1 MPQPKYYTPFAV
13 KIGVV
18 CDSLLLDTFRSA
30 ANFIYISPHE
40 DWQKRLEEI
49 DLFLVVSTWRGCVE
63 DDWRGV
69 AQVNTPQRKLL
80 YGMIERCKSLGK
92 PVVFYSKEDPPNYE
106 VFLEIAKRSDFVFTS
121 AREMIPRYVE
131 DCGHDRVDVLE
142 FCIDPAYQNPIGCRR
157 GPRKTG
163 AVFSGSWMLK
173 YPDRCQD
180 LAVLFDAAISAGGG
194 LCIHD
199 RNSCRPEQVRYRF
212 PAKYKPFVFP
222 AVDHFELADVHKRFD
237 WSVNINSVTTS
248 ETMFAARCY
257 ELLAEGCPVVSNY
270 SLGVARK
277 FPEIAL
283 SYTAKNTELI
293 FGGAIRDSVISRQA
307 AGIRAVMTGETC
319 YDRVDRILHT
329 VGIAGQLSERRVLV
343 VIESCESDVC
353 RMFEAQTYLGRTLCS
368 VEELTADLVR
378 EYDYISFWDPARY
391 YDPFYLEDM
400 LNGFKWSAADFTTQ
414 SDNPYEVITGIPDL
428 YSSILDTGFFDLEK
442 FKENGGQSRI
452 GNGIALPVR
461 DDVFSP
467 PHTISGKHVECRIVV
482 EVSVGR
488 QWRHF
493 RYRTF
498 DSLVRSGSFEN
509 IGIVLRDVDHGDP
522 LTDAGVKSVF
532 SAYPNVS
539 EDPSVFPDG
548 LPRIMLAAGDEI
560 LPAGF
565 DEIVKSLNRGGVGIV
580 NADVLM
586 CGRSRRL
593 LEDGLSVV
601 ADSAGDVVSLKVPVL
616 VRHGNEDD
624 SIGSLWMENRVK
636 RPSLLRRAY
645 ICYNENGFWY
655 TLRRIVFGNKSK

>member
-106 VFLEIAKRSDFVFTS
+106 VFLEIAKWSDFVFTS

-142 FCIDPAYQNPIGCRR
+142 FCIDPAHQNPVGCRR
-157 GPRKTG
+157 GPRKTVV
-163 AVFSGSWMLK
+163 VFSGSWMLK

-180 LAVLFDAAISAGGG
+180 LAVLLDAAISAGGG

-199 RNSCRPEQVRYRF
+199 RNSYRPEQVRYRF
-212 PAKYKPFVFP
+212 PEKYKPFVFP
-222 AVDHFELADVHKRFD
+222 AVDHSELADVHKRFD
-237 WSVNINSVTTS
+237 WSVNINSVTAS

-283 SYTAKNTELI
+283 SYTTENTERI
-293 FGGAIRDSVISRQA
+293 FRGANHDSGFSRQT

-319 YDRVDRILHT
+319 YDRVNKILHT
-329 VGIAGQLSERRVLV
+329 VGIAGHLSKRRVLV
-343 VIESCESDVC
+343 VARSRGPEVN
-353 RMFEAQTYLGRTLCS
+353 RMFEAQTYHDRTLCG
-368 VEELTADLVR
+368 VEELSADFVG
-378 EYDYISFWDPARY
+378 EHDYVSFWDPARY

-414 SDNPYEVITGIPDL
+414 SDNPYEMITGTPDL
-428 YSSILDTGFFDLEK
+428 YSSVIDTGFFDLEK
-442 FKENGGQSRI
+442 FKESGGQDRS
-452 GNGIALPVR
+452 GDGITLPAR
-461 DDVFSP
+461 EDVFSVSQR
-467 PHTISGKHVECRIVV
+467 ISGERVKCRIVV

-488 QWRHF
+488 RWRHF

-498 DSLVRSGSFEN
+498 DSLVRSGCFEN
-509 IGIVLRDVDHGDP
+509 IGIVLRDVDHDDP
-522 LTDAGVKSVF
+522 LTDAVIRSIC

-539 EDPSVFPDG
+539 EDLSVFADG
-548 LPRIMLAAGDEI
+548 LPRIMFAAGDEI

-565 DEIVKSLNRGGVGIV
+565 DEIVKSLCHDGVGIV
-580 NADVLM
+580 NADVLL
-586 CGRSRRL
+586 CGKERRL
-593 LEDGLSVV
+593 LKAGLSVV
-601 ADSAGDVVSLKVPVL
+601 SDSAGDIVSLKVPVL
-616 VRHGNEDD
+616 VRHGNEDG
-624 SIGSLWMENRVK
+624 SIGIPWMEKCVK
-636 RPSLLRRAY
+636 KPSLLRRAY

-655 TLRRIVFGNKSK
+655 TLRRIIFGKKSK